1 MDNAHPA
8 HPAHHGVVNAVAPL
22 SAVPSQLMY
31 AGHVYPGPASNV
43 IAMQPKT
50 QLESA
55 FFMPDEMRSDILA
68 RNEISNLIMDAAEA
82 AQHSLPLEV
91 DNYHALYPLE
101 PPAQPMHTK
110 LTLPAS
116 TYRAT
121 HNSTGLKY
129 CLRRLHGEIGIYI
142 LYITLYLIELCIF
155 QDSVCSPQS
164 VWRSWRCGRS
174 CSTRMLCSC
183 AKCLRRKH
191 LVITVSERAVMTRE
205 REREVYL

>member
-1 MDNAHPA
+1 MSFVICVCIIIIVCLLQENVGGTIYFYPTANAQNNQPVGNSVVGVDNAHPA

-55 FFMPDEMRSDILA
+55 FFMPDEMRTDILA
-68 RNEISNLIMDAAEA
+68 RNEISNLIMDATEA
-82 AQHSLPLEV
+82 AQHALPLEV

-101 PPAQPMHTK
+101 PPAQAMHTK

-121 HNSTGLKY
+121 HNSTGFKY
-129 CLRRLHGEIGIYI
+129 CLRRLHGEGEIEIYNCHI
-142 LYITLYLIELCIF
+142 QYLNGVLYTL
-155 QDSVCSPQS
+155 QDFACSPQS
-164 VWRSWRCGRS
+164 V
-174 CSTRMLCSC
+174 
-183 AKCLRRKH
+183 
-191 LVITVSERAVMTRE
+191 
-205 REREVYL
+205 